1 VDANAW
7 LLVQIAIPA
16 LWIALLV
23 YSRRSRKDVPP
34 PGPAPA
40 AMSDNSTSDSG
51 DLYTALQGVEP
62 HLYQIAHPENLL
74 GIPEFEAVV
83 EMLCRADKDVAQLI
97 RYLGGDNV
105 SLACAAGEA
114 LCRRENDTD
123 VTEKVLQRI
132 GRRAP
137 WVDWFVLRYLSARA
151 SRPVAGEVFIRSEN
165 LWPEYGAMRD
175 YFNAFLEERR
185 ETEGAPTFRSL
196 LDGFAEER
204 VLALQTYLESLNPEL
219 VAELLEE
226 IEHWRREG
234 VDTSYLQS
242 VGRVWSD
249 GGESTDVVMHTSLES
264 NLRTLGASLEQS
276 PPRSILVVGEP
287 GVGKSVL
294 VTELCRRMQERG
306 WRIFEA
312 TAANVIAGQVY
323 IGEIEQRIK
332 KLVDNLGAAR
342 KVLWYVPSFHELY
355 FSGRHR
361 YSEMGV
367 LDLLMPYVES
377 GAVTIVGET
386 TLEAHERLLQV
397 RPQLRIAVDAVRL
410 PAADDAESLQIA
422 LDWSALL
429 LLPDGRPY
437 LSPDLV
443 RECHRLAR
451 YHLGEHGA
459 PGNTFRLLRA
469 ALEHHKA
476 SDSST
481 PVQMDDVLNTLSRLT
496 GLPIGVLD
504 DRKRLD
510 LNSIR
515 ERFVKRVLGQ
525 AEAIACLVERIAML
539 KAGLT
544 DPDRPLGVFLF
555 AGPTGTGKTEIAKT
569 LAAFLFGSDLRM
581 IRLDMSEYSSDDSVR
596 RLVASSMESPDSRS
610 LLSLVRQQPFSV
622 VLLDEFEKAHP
633 SVWDLFLQVFDDGRL
648 TDAGGNTADF
658 RHAIIILTSNLGAT
672 VGTGSSIGFT
682 LDKASFSLSAV
693 QKAVDQ
699 TFRREFVNRLDR
711 IVIFRPLDRSLMR
724 EILHKELNDALDRR
738 GLRNR
743 EWAVEWEE
751 SAIEFLLD
759 KGFTADLGARPLK
772 RAIERHV
779 LAPLAMTIV
788 QHQFPEGDQFLFL
801 RSDGDGVQVEFVDP
815 DGPEPVT
822 DEGVPTG
829 SEADAEF
836 GEKAETSLRSIALG
850 ARGSVEELNLV
861 RDCYRALDA
870 RVQADGWRT
879 RKNGALAKTNS
890 LAFWDSPGR
899 YRVLGDIEFMD
910 RVESG
915 MQTAGSL
922 LRRVDGNPRRKSYS
936 AQLMRRLAQQ
946 IYLVGMACDAF
957 DRDEPRDAFVAVE
970 AGKRGRVNEDE
981 ARRMF
986 RSVVD
991 MYQRW
996 AKKRRMRYELL
1007 AGSDGDSSHALL
1019 AVSGFGAYAIL
1030 AQEAGLHVWEIPS
1043 SDRDFT
1049 RYQVRVRVVPQLEEP
1064 SSTHLSLLE
1073 QAERVFAATGDD
1085 KLQIVRRYREQ
1096 PSPLVRDSAR
1106 GWRSGRLDRVLDGD
1120 FDLIT

>member
-1 VDANAW
+1 MDSINWYFVVIVILIAW
-7 LLVQIAIPA
+7 NI
-16 LWIALLV
+16 V
-23 YSRRSRKDVPP
+23 YAFTRRASRTRDLP
-34 PGPAPA
+34 
-40 AMSDNSTSDSG
+40 STRAEPSLEPVSSA
-51 DLYTALQGVEP
+51 DLYAALQGVDP
-62 HLYQIAHPENLL
+62 LLYQAAHPESLL
-74 GIPEFEAVV
+74 NAPEFETVV
-83 EMLCRADKDVAQLI
+83 GMLCRAETDTAQLL
-97 RYLGGDNV
+97 RYLGGDNL

-114 LCRRENDTD
+114 LRRRDKD
-123 VTEKVLQRI
+123 PDLTEEVLQRI

-137 WVDWFVLRYLSARA
+137 WVDWFALRYLSARA

-165 LWPEYGAMRD
+165 LWREYGAMRD

-185 ETEGAPTFRSL
+185 ASEGAPSFGRL
-196 LDGFAEER
+196 LDGLSEER
-204 VLALQTYLESLNPEL
+204 VSALESYLQSLAPEL
-219 VAELLEE
+219 VDELLME
-226 IEHWRREG
+226 IEDWRAES

-242 VGRVWSD
+242 VGRVWPGDSMP
-249 GGESTDVVMHTSLES
+249 TDVVMHPTLES
-264 NLRTLGASLEQS
+264 NLRTLGASLDQS

-287 GVGKSVL
+287 GVGKTVL
-294 VTELCRRMQERG
+294 CNELCRRMQDRG

-323 IGEIEQRIK
+323 IGEIEQRIE
-332 KLVDNLGAAR
+332 KLCDNLGVAR
-342 KVLWYVPSFHELY
+342 KVLWYVPNFHELY

-361 YSEMGV
+361 YSEMGM
-367 LDLLMPYVES
+367 LDLLMPYIES

-386 TLEAHERLLQV
+386 TLDAHERLLQV

-410 PAADDAESLQIA
+410 PAADDGESLQIA
-422 LDWSALL
+422 LDWSAMQVLS
-429 LLPDGRPY
+429 DGRPY
-437 LSPDLV
+437 LSPELV

-451 YHLGEHGA
+451 YHLGERSA
-459 PGNTFRLLRA
+459 PGNTFRLIRT

-476 SDSST
+476 CDAST
-481 PVQMDDVLNTLSRLT
+481 PVKMDDVLQALSRLT

-525 AEAIACLVERIAML
+525 AEAVECLVERIAML

-555 AGPTGTGKTEIAKT
+555 AGPTGTGKTEIAKS
-569 LAAFLFGSDLRM
+569 LAEFLFGSDQRM
-581 IRLDMSEYSSDDSVR
+581 IRLDMSEYSSDDSAR
-596 RLVASSMESPDSRS
+596 RLVSSSAETPDSRS
-610 LLSLVRQQPFSV
+610 LLSTVRQEPFSV

-633 SVWDLFLQVFDDGRL
+633 TVWDLFLQVFDDGRL
-648 TDAGGNTADF
+648 TDASGNTADF

-693 QKAVDQ
+693 RKAVDQ

-711 IVIFRPLDRSLMR
+711 IVVFRPLDRSLMR
-724 EILHKELNDALDRR
+724 EILHKELNDALGRR

-772 RAIERHV
+772 RAIEQHV

-788 QHQFPEGDQFLFL
+788 EHQFPEGDQFLFL
-801 RSDGDGVQVEFVDP
+801 RSDGDGVQAEFVDP
-815 DGPEPVT
+815 DGPEQVAGQDT
-822 DEGVPTG
+822 L
-829 SEADAEF
+829 SAAALDAEV
-836 GEKAETSLRSIALG
+836 GEHTETSLRSIALV
-850 ARGSVEELNLV
+850 ARGNAEELHLV
-861 RDCYRALDA
+861 RDGYQALDA
-870 RVQADGWRT
+870 RIRADDWRE
-879 RKNGALAKTNS
+879 RKQDALAKTNS
-890 LAFWDSPGR
+890 LTFWDSPER

-922 LRRVDGNPRRKSYS
+922 LRRIDGNPRRRSYS

-957 DRDEPRDAFVAVE
+957 DRNEPRDAFLCVE
-970 AGKRGRVNEDE
+970 AGKAGRVEEQE
-981 ARRMF
+981 AQRLYKAI
-986 RSVVD
+986 VD
-991 MYQRW
+991 MYGQW
-996 AKKRRMRYELL
+996 ARKRRMRHERL
-1007 AGSDGDSSHALL
+1007 DGPARDSSHALL

-1030 AQEAGLHVWEIPS
+1030 AEEAGLHVWEIPS
-1043 SDRDFT
+1043 ADRDFD
-1049 RYQVRVRVVPQLEEP
+1049 RYQVRVRVAPQLDEP
-1064 SSTHLSLLE
+1064 SSSHLSPRE
-1073 QAERVFAATGDD
+1073 QAERV
-1085 KLQIVRRYREQ
+1085 
-1096 PSPLVRDSAR
+1096 
-1106 GWRSGRLDRVLDGD
+1106 
-1120 FDLIT
+1120 